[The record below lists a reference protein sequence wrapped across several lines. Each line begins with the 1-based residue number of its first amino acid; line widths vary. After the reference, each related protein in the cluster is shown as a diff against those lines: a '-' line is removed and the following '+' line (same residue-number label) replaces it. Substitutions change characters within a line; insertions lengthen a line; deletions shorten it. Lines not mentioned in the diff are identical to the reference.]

1 MSMRSLRNP
10 VKRGRY
16 FWHREPGMGG
26 AITMSMTAAREI
38 YGPHMKDPEF
48 VARLRKCLNSGSIVV
63 IPDG

>member
-1 MSMRSLRNP
+1 
-10 VKRGRY
+10 
-16 FWHREPGMGG
+16 MGG
-26 AITMSMTAAREI
+26 AIIMSMTAAREI